1 MIVDAHVWRTDE
13 VRESAGSKTNAKRRK
28 RGMGGRRPGKSGREW
43 MRLAADRLIWRR
55 AKKLAEMLSD
65 KAVDGDLPSVKLLV
79 ALAEGG
85 NEQAKPKKRL
95 HRLTAAQELT
105 EDLRLHGEWNGEP
118 WAGEWGPRDSGTR
131 D

>member
-1 MIVDAHVWRTDE
+1 M
-13 VRESAGSKTNAKRRK
+13 
-28 RGMGGRRPGKSGREW
+28 
-43 MRLAADRLIWRR
+43 AADRLIWRR

-118 WAGEWGPRDSGTR
+118 WAGE
-131 D
+131 